1 MGLCLVVILEKI
13 VFIPRFNTQNFKM
26 ERIVVGRRLGKVF
39 DVGCVHMK
47 MAPLSIFF
55 AKRKLKNK

>member
-26 ERIVVGRRLGKVF
+26 ERIVAGRRLGKVF

-47 MAPLSIFF
+47 MAP
-55 AKRKLKNK
+55 